1 MIVWLPVVPK
11 KVFISYRRDDT
22 AAAAG
27 RVYDRLSQLLKRPN
41 VFFDV
46 SAIGGGEDFVSRI
59 ESEISESHAALVFI
73 GDKWLEAS
81 DSTGK
86 ARLWEDADHVR
97 AEVRAALTS
106 PLLVLPVLVGGA
118 RMPKPE
124 QVPED
129 VQAITTKN
137 ALLLRHESF
146 DDDTENI
153 LAAVLG
159 VPAKTRSWEDKGSTW
174 KKAVYALGGAL
185 IASTLIL
192 IFALM
197 HYWILARPLS
207 ASIGGP
213 LTTLILI
220 AGALLGAGIGVRYEA
235 LKRKFT

>member
-1 MIVWLPVVPK
+1 
-11 KVFISYRRDDT
+11 
-22 AAAAG
+22 
-27 RVYDRLSQLLKRPN
+27 
-41 VFFDV
+41 
-46 SAIGGGEDFVSRI
+46 
-59 ESEISESHAALVFI
+59 
-73 GDKWLEAS
+73 
-81 DSTGK
+81 
-86 ARLWEDADHVR
+86 
-97 AEVRAALTS
+97 
-106 PLLVLPVLVGGA
+106 
-118 RMPKPE
+118 MPKPE

-174 KKAVYALGGAL
+174 KKAVYALGAAL

-220 AGALLGAGIGVRYEA
+220 AGALLGAWIGVRYEA